1 MCGSRLHCCQLDE
14 SSAELD
20 IFVRDSLE
28 KAHALL
34 AAAKETALAR
44 YVLTDDITALK
55 EELVS
60 VASQESLG
68 EPSTTLLEDLDA
80 LHEKLGQLEQA
91 RTYVRI
97 VERGVQ
103 LRYVPH
109 PPELSCFSVRSCI
122 HYHGAY
128 CVQRSCDR

>member
-1 MCGSRLHCCQLDE
+1 M
-14 SSAELD
+14 
-20 IFVRDSLE
+20 RDSLE

-34 AAAKETALAR
+34 AVAKETALAR
-44 YVLTDDITALK
+44 YALTDDIATLK

-68 EPSTTLLEDLDA
+68 EPSSTLLEDLEA

-103 LRYVPH
+103 LRYVPSIILPADSRAH
-109 PPELSCFSVRSCI
+109 WHVLHSAKLP
-122 HYHGAY
+122 
-128 CVQRSCDR
+128 

>member
-1 MCGSRLHCCQLDE
+1 M
-14 SSAELD
+14 
-20 IFVRDSLE
+20 RDSLE

-44 YVLTDDITALK
+44 YVLTDDITTLK

-68 EPSTTLLEDLDA
+68 EPSTTLLEDLEA

-103 LRYVPH
+103 LRYVP
-109 PPELSCFSVRSCI
+109 PELSCFSVRSCI
-122 HYHGAY
+122 HCHGAY